1 LGATPH
7 ERRGSGAERSEAER
21 DYAQVP
27 HAKIVA
33 IPGAGHS
40 PMIEKPYATARLLLG
55 FARHVPP

>member
-1 LGATPH
+1 
-7 ERRGSGAERSEAER
+7 
-21 DYAQVP
+21 VP

-40 PMIEKPYATARLLLG
+40 PMIEKRYATARLLLG